1 MQKIKSKI
9 PELIKKGLD
18 GRSQRWLCF
27 KTGLNESEFS
37 SRMKGWKLFT
47 QEEIDKINAVLQT
60 NIQLD

>member
-37 SRMKGWKLFT
+37 ARMKGWKPFT
-47 QEEIDKINAVLQT
+47 QEILDKVNEALKT
-60 NIQLD
+60 NIELD